1 MPAFVRPL
9 QMINLSL
16 LGIMNKKIAVRW
28 KMVYKESDER

>member
-16 LGIMNKKIAVRW
+16 LGIRNKKIAVRW